1 MDNTTVLEIAKKEGE
16 AINRHDADAYA
27 AGYAAD
33 ATASDPQYPEP
44 LKGRKAIR
52 KDIVDFFTAFPDI
65 QSKVLNIV
73 VSGNTLAFEVEMSG
87 THKGPLITPTGTIPA
102 ANKHMQMR
110 GGRFMRINSHGQITE
125 CNRYYDLTGIMQQ
138 LGLM

>member
-1 MDNTTVLEIAKKEGE
+1 MDTTSVVEIAKKEGD

-27 AGYAAD
+27 SGYTAD
-33 ATASDPQYPEP
+33 ATAYDPQYPEL
-44 LKGRKAIR
+44 LKGREAIR
-52 KDIVDFFTAFPDI
+52 KDIVDFFTAFPDV

-73 VSGNTLAFEVEMSG
+73 ANGNALAFEVEMSG

-102 ANKHMQMR
+102 TNKHIQMR
-110 GGRFMRINSHGQITE
+110 GGRFMRINSQGQITE
-125 CNRYYDLTGIMQQ
+125 CNRYYDLAGIMQQ